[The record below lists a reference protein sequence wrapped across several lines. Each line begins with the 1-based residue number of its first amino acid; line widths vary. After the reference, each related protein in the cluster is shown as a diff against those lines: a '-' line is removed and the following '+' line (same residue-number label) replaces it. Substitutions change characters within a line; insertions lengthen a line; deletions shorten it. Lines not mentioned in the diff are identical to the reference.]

1 MESKGQD
8 FRDVS
13 IRTDVSTGEVYE
25 KPLGFWPRFRYYEDF
40 MDRKLGIESQSTERV
55 LPEARKPPNQLVM
68 GFMWASATMNLTYL
82 ATGFIGNEIGLSLT
96 QSILITIFATLLGSA
111 VTVGSTIPFSL
122 LLVVGCADRSSKWIR
137 C

>member
-1 MESKGQD
+1 MESKGQNQVG
-8 FRDVS
+8 DVAV
-13 IRTDVSTGEVYE
+13 VSTGEVYE
-25 KPLGFWPRFRYYEDF
+25 KPLGFWSRFRHYKTF

-68 GFMWASATMNLTYL
+68 GFMWASATMNLSSL
-82 ATGFIGNEIGLSLT
+82 VMGFVGNDIGLSLT
-96 QSILITIFATLLGSA
+96 QSILITIFATFLGSA

-122 LLVVGCADRSSKWIR
+122 LFGVGCADRSSKWIR